1 MIELK
6 NIRKEN
12 KVNNTIIYALQNVS
26 IKFETGKLYAIMGHS
41 GSGKSTLLHIIGLL
55 ESPTKGEITINNTKV
70 QTTNEK
76 KSSEIRAK
84 KIGFV
89 FQSYYLDSKLTAV
102 ENVILPMYINK
113 EINKKD
119 RKILALSLLNKVGLK
134 ERINH
139 YPKELSGGEQQ
150 RVAIARALSNN
161 PSIILAD
168 EPTGNLDRKTEKEI
182 FKLFK
187 EISNQGKTVII
198 TSHTN
203 EIKKYA
209 DKIIYIE
216 DGKIKGWEEIYECK
230 RYDIFKYKKTSKEEI

>member
-6 NIRKEN
+6 NIGKEY

-102 ENVILPMYINK
+102 ENVILHMYINK

-216 DGKIKGWEEIYECK
+216 DGKIKG
-230 RYDIFKYKKTSKEEI
+230 

>member
-1 MIELK
+1 M
-6 NIRKEN
+6 
-12 KVNNTIIYALQNVS
+12 
-26 IKFETGKLYAIMGHS
+26 
-41 GSGKSTLLHIIGLL
+41 
-55 ESPTKGEITINNTKV
+55 
-70 QTTNEK
+70 
-76 KSSEIRAK
+76 
-84 KIGFV
+84 
-89 FQSYYLDSKLTAV
+89 
-102 ENVILPMYINK
+102 ILPMYINK

-216 DGKIKGWEEIYECK
+216 DGKIKG
-230 RYDIFKYKKTSKEEI
+230 